1 MRWSLEKSLTQER
14 TSLKNKPVSLTLHYL
29 YTTYNTFYTK
39 FNNILHYT
47 TLPFTLPLHYHTTF
61 TLPLHYTTF
70 NTSLLTTHPP
80 LTFYTFFSTSTQP
93 PDYRLQFQQFSLL
106 HASPASHYKL
116 QSLQLHTNT
125 SPVQPVT
132 TVTHK
137 VSSFLLWV

>member
-1 MRWSLEKSLTQER
+1 M
-14 TSLKNKPVSLTLHYL
+14 SLTLHYI
-29 YTTYNTFYTK
+29 YTTYNTFYTT
-39 FNNILHYT
+39 FNTTLHYT

-80 LTFYTFFSTSTQP
+80 PSNFLHFFQYIDSAA
-93 PDYRLQFQQFSLL
+93 RLQTTVPALLTSPRQSSQSLQ
-106 HASPASHYKL
+106 L

-125 SPVQPVT
+125 PPVQPVT